1 MKILHLSD
9 LHLGKRVNG
18 FSMLDDQKYILNQIL
33 NITDEQQPQAVV
45 VAGDVYD
52 KSVPSAEAVELLDEF
67 LCALAGRDLP
77 VFVVSGNHD
86 SAERLAFASR
96 LIEHSGVHI
105 ARVYDGDVQPVRLN
119 DEYGVVNFY
128 MMPFVKPVHVKN
140 CFPDATVES
149 YTDALTIAVQQMN
162 VHEDERNILVAH
174 QFVTG
179 TKGVEGVLRSESED
193 VSVGGIDNVDA
204 YAFAPFDY
212 VALGHIHGPQF
223 IDGYDNIRYCG
234 TPLKYSFSEVS
245 HKKSVTMVEM
255 GKKGELSVSTLPL
268 KPLHDLRKIRG
279 SYEELVDRKNYM
291 GTPVEDYLHVT
302 LTNEQDVIDAI
313 GKLRTIYPNIMQLE
327 YDNARTRAI
336 GNPIAS
342 ASVEKRPGE
351 LFEDFFRQTNG
362 REMSDEQKEFMNN
375 IIDKIW
381 K

>member
-33 NITDEQQPQAVV
+33 DITYEQKPHAVV
-45 VAGDVYD
+45 IAGDVYD

-67 LCALAGRDLP
+67 LCKLATRDWQ

-96 LIEHSGVHI
+96 LIENSGVHI
-105 ARVYDGDVQPVRLN
+105 ARVYDGNVQPVTLN
-119 DEYGVVNFY
+119 DEYGPVHFY
-128 MMPFVKPVHVKN
+128 MMPFVKPIHVKT
-140 CFPDATVES
+140 CFPDEVVDS
-149 YTDALTIAVQQMN
+149 YTDALTVAVKQMKAQ
-162 VHEDERNILVAH
+162 EAERNILVAH

-179 TKGVEGVLRSESED
+179 TKGVDGIVRSESED
-193 VSVGGIDNVDA
+193 VSVGGLDNVDA
-204 YAFAPFDY
+204 SAFAPFDY

-223 IDGYDNIRYCG
+223 IDGHKHIRYCG
-234 TPLKYSFSEVS
+234 TPLKYSFSEAN
-245 HKKSVTMVEM
+245 HEKSITVVEM
-255 GKKGELSVSTLPL
+255 GRKGDLDISTIPL
-268 KPLHDLRKIRG
+268 NPLHDMRKIRG
-279 SYEELVDRKNYM
+279 TYEELVDRKNYI

-327 YDNARTRAI
+327 YDNARTRAMV
-336 GNPIAS
+336 NPITA
-342 ASVEKRPGE
+342 ANVEKLPGE
-351 LFEDFFRQTNG
+351 LFAEFFQQTNG
-362 REMSDEQKEFMNN
+362 CEMSGEQKEFMNN
-375 IIDKIW
+375 IINKIW

>member
-33 NITDEQQPQAVV
+33 NITDEQQPQVV
-45 VAGDVYD
+45 LIAGDVYD
-52 KSVPSAEAVELLDEF
+52 KSVPSAEAVEMLDQF
-67 LCALAGRDLP
+67 LCDLAGRNLQ
-77 VFVVSGNHD
+77 VFMIGGNHD

-96 LIEHSGVHI
+96 LIEYSGVHI
-105 ARVYDGDVQPVRLN
+105 ARVYDGNVQPVSLN
-119 DEYGVVNFY
+119 DEYGIVNFY
-128 MMPFVKPVHVKN
+128 MMPFVKPIHVKT
-140 CFPDATVES
+140 CFPDATVDS
-149 YTDALTIAVQQMN
+149 YTDALTVAVQQMN
-162 VHEDERNILVAH
+162 VLEDERNVLVAH

-193 VSVGGIDNVDA
+193 VSVGGLDNVDA
-204 YAFAPFDY
+204 SAFASFDY
-212 VALGHIHGPQF
+212 VALGHIHSPQF
-223 IDGYDNIRYCG
+223 IDGHNHIRYCG
-234 TPLKYSFSEVS
+234 TPLKYSFSEVN

-255 GKKGELSVSTLPL
+255 GKKGELTISTLPL

-279 SYEELVDRKNYM
+279 SYEELVDRKNYI

-336 GNPIAS
+336 GNPITA
-342 ASVEKRPGE
+342 ASVEKQPSE
-351 LFEDFFRQTNG
+351 LFEDFFLQTNG

-375 IIDKIW
+375 MINKIW